1 MPALLLNIQSRK
13 IIILCRD
20 VGGYIER
27 LSSFLGSSNTVTFID
42 VIAQKH
48 EFAFLPGKLR
58 GIVRRYLQVRSA
70 LKAIRR
76 AGQVDSLL
84 VVNPGQIDPRLVN
97 SAMAAAKLR
106 VAYLCDGIDRLGMP
120 VEQLKAFDKV
130 YTFDAADAQT
140 YGLRKITNYIYE
152 QPVNPPPADDYQAFV
167 VMSGKHRVPVL
178 SRLAEEF
185 ARRGQH
191 RLLFLVQSKPVS
203 NSNPAIEFFR
213 ERKSLEDVLE
223 LVKRSH
229 ILIDIVRPG
238 HTGLSFRFFEAL
250 LYGKKIITNNATV
263 QNYDFYNGSNVLVID
278 SENPVIPQAF
288 IDGEYQP
295 VPAEVLQRYTMA
307 AWANEVFAPVG
318 ATYEPR

>member
-1 MPALLLNIQSRK
+1 MPALPLQIQSRN

-20 VGGYIER
+20 TGGYIER
-27 LSSFLGSSNTVTFID
+27 LSSFLGASNSVTFID
-42 VIAQKH
+42 VIAEKH
-48 EFAFLPGKLR
+48 EFRFLPGKLR
-58 GIVRRYLQVRSA
+58 GIARRYLQVRSA
-70 LKAIRR
+70 LKAIRS
-76 AGQVDSLL
+76 ASKVDSLL
-84 VVNPGQIDPRLVN
+84 VINPGQIDARLVN
-97 SAMAAAKLR
+97 SAMAAASMR

-120 VEQLKAFDKV
+120 VEQLASFDKV
-130 YTFDAADAQT
+130 YTFDAADAQA

-152 QPVNPPPADDYQAFV
+152 QPAHLPVADDYQAFV

-185 ARRGQH
+185 ARRGQQK
-191 RLLFLVQSKPVS
+191 LLFLVQSKPVCGAH
-203 NSNPAIEFFR
+203 PAITFFR

-223 LVKRSH
+223 LVRRSH

-263 QNYDFYNGSNVLVID
+263 QHYDFYNSNNVLVID
-278 SENPVIPQAF
+278 SESPVIPQAF

-295 VPAEVLQRYTMA
+295 VADEIVQRYTMG
-307 AWANEVFAPVG
+307 AWANEVLAP
-318 ATYEPR
+318 ADADYEPR